1 VINGI
6 VFTRTSSTTPLNPPV
21 FAGQVVRFT
30 ADVLD
35 PEGQPL
41 TYTWSIDGGSLSDPM
56 EETPTWYSD
65 EVTRLSAPFP
75 AWDVQVQ
82 VSDGVNPP
90 VSFTQPLSVRSP
102 SFVNDVVR
110 QGVLGSTAFNGCANS
125 GCHGNALTP
134 SGGFSINVAMTS
146 SLHAALLANHN
157 KGPTCSIAMRRV
169 QAFNPMGSLLYRK
182 LLGGLPVGCGAPMP
196 FMRGTVAPN
205 ELIILRSWINAGA
218 LQN

>member
-1 VINGI
+1 
-6 VFTRTSSTTPLNPPV
+6 
-21 FAGQVVRFT
+21 
-30 ADVLD
+30 
-35 PEGQPL
+35 
-41 TYTWSIDGGSLSDPM
+41 M
-56 EETPTWYSD
+56 METPTWYSD

-75 AWDVQVQ
+75 EWDIRLE

-125 GCHGNALTP
+125 GCHGSSLTP
-134 SGGFSINVAMTS
+134 SGGFSINPNMTS
-146 SLHAALLANHN
+146 ALHTALLADHN
-157 KGPTCSIAMRRV
+157 KRAAGCTIVAKRIQP
-169 QAFNPMGSLLYRK
+169 FNPMGSLLYRK
-182 LLGGLPVGCGAPMP
+182 LLVGGVPFACGAQMP
-196 FMRGTVAPN
+196 LMRGTVAPN